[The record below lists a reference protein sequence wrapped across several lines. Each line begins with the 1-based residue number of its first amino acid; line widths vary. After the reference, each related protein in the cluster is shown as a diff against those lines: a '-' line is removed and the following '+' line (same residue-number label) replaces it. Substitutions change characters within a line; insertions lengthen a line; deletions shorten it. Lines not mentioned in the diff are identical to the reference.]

1 MANDVNLNSNAWT
14 DIIFKDKNK
23 EYGAYTLRRTS
34 SARHRNAFIW
44 VGAFAIVAFLLP
56 MAFQA
61 LHIGQAKE
69 DVGAVEMSNIKLDKP
84 EVKKEDQVKKFE
96 APPPPELKSTIK
108 FTAPV
113 IKKDEEVPESD
124 IKSQEE
130 LTESKVTIS
139 VADVKGTNE
148 ETGVDI
154 KTLQENKVVVAE
166 EPEEKIFEVVEVPP
180 SFPGGEAELMKY
192 LHDNIKYP
200 VVAQE
205 NNIQGKVVV
214 QFVVGRDGSIQ
225 DVQVVR
231 GVDPSLDREAKR
243 VVQSMPKW
251 IPGKQGGSAVKCKF
265 FVPVN
270 FKLQ

>member
-14 DIIFKDKNK
+14 EIIFKDKNK

-34 SARHRNAFIW
+34 SARHRNAFII
-44 VGAFAIVAFLLP
+44 VGVVAFVAFITP
-56 MAFQA
+56 MAFKA
-61 LHIGQAKE
+61 LHIGAGKE
-69 DVGAVEMSNIKLDKP
+69 DLGAVEMTNIKLDKP
-84 EVKKEDQVKKFE
+84 EVKQENTVKKLDV
-96 APPPPELKSTIK
+96 PPPPELKSTIK
-108 FTAPV
+108 FTTPI

-124 IKSQEE
+124 MKSQEE
-130 LTESKVTIS
+130 LTDSKVTIS

-154 KTLQENKVVVAE
+154 KTLQDNKVVVAA

-192 LHDNIKYP
+192 LSNNIKYP

-214 QFVVGRDGSIQ
+214 QFVVGRDGTIQ

-231 GVDPSLDREAKR
+231 GVDASLDKEARR
-243 VVQSMPKW
+243 VVASMPKW

>member
-14 DIIFKDKNK
+14 DIIFEDKNK

-44 VGAFAIVAFLLP
+44 VGIIAFIAFATP
-56 MAFQA
+56 MAFKA
-61 LHIGQAKE
+61 LKIGQGK
-69 DVGAVEMSNIKLDKP
+69 DDLGAVEMTNIKLDKP
-84 EVKKEDQVKKFE
+84 QVKEENTVKKLDV
-96 APPPPELKSTIK
+96 PPPPELKSTIK

-124 IKSQEE
+124 VKSQEE
-130 LTESKVTIS
+130 LTDSKVSIS

-154 KTLQENKVVVAE
+154 KTLQDNKVVVAE
-166 EPEEKIFEVVEVPP
+166 EPEEKIFEVVEVNP
-180 SFPGGEAELMKY
+180 SFPGGDAELMKY
-192 LHDNIKYP
+192 LSNNIKYP

-205 NNIQGKVVV
+205 NNIQGRVTV

-225 DVQVVR
+225 DVVVVR
-231 GVDPSLDREAKR
+231 GVDSSLDKEAKR
-243 VVQSMPKW
+243 VIQSMPRW

-265 FVPVN
+265 YVPVN